1 MRFLMLLAVLLLG
14 IWLWR
19 TNREVGVKSKT
30 KDKTSKPEPME
41 MVGCS
46 LCAVHVL
53 ISDAL
58 QGKKGFYCCQEHRQ
72 RAEP

>member
-1 MRFLMLLAVLLLG
+1 MKFLMLLAILLFG

-19 TNREVGVKSKT
+19 SNREASVKSKDT
-30 KDKTSKPEPME
+30 AGKPAPMA

-53 ISDAL
+53 EIDAL
-58 QGKKGFYCCQEHRQ
+58 RGKKGFYCCQEHRQ

>member
-1 MRFLMLLAVLLLG
+1 MRLLMLLAVLLLG

-19 TNREVGVKSKT
+19 SNRESGVKAKGRDT
-30 KDKTSKPEPME
+30 GDKTAPME

-53 ISDAL
+53 TRDAV